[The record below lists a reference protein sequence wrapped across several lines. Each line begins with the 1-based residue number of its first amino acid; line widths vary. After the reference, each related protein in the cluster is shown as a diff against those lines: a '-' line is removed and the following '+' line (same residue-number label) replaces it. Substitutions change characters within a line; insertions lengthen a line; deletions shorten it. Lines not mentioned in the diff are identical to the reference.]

1 MSKLQETSEEIILK
15 AIHGDEDA
23 FSQIYRAYSNR
34 VYFMAIQYFR
44 NEDTAKDIVQEV
56 FIKVYRQINKLQTPK
71 AFSSWLHV
79 ITYRECQNYNRRKS
93 NIFELGDEDKIE
105 DFPNTMEVDVISKIE
120 NERIK
125 NEIMGI
131 LDDLSIPLKSVAML
145 RFFEDLKLQEIAD
158 ILDIPKNTVSSR
170 LIKIRRVL
178 SSELQKKGISST
190 YGVIVVSPVV
200 LFEAYKMLYQQTK
213 MNQAL
218 SNDIL
223 YAILPAGAGIVGG
236 ISLLSKWIIGVVTT
250 GIAIGA
256 VALWNTQPQQEDEK
270 KPKEEEVEEVSKPSK
285 KAELAEITSVS
296 YDDAWRNQPLQLV
309 IETSNDNYDRI
320 TTNDIETTQV
330 VNNGSYT
337 IKLIK
342 DDVVIDEEVIE
353 ITNVDLHS
361 PTATSDKDDEYYYL
375 YLSDDKSGVNTKQI
389 EYYVNG
395 AVSNDYT
402 YDASRNVMIVKNDNV
417 SRHDIYI
424 SDHAGNILTI
434 EIE

>member
-1 MSKLQETSEEIILK
+1 MSKLQETSEDIILK

-23 FSQIYRAYSNR
+23 FSHIYRTYSNR

-44 NEDTAKDIVQEV
+44 NEDTAKDIVQEI

-79 ITYRECQNYNRRKS
+79 ITYRECHNYNRRKS

-105 DFPNTMEVDVISKIE
+105 DFPNTAEVDVISKIE

-125 NEIMGI
+125 NEIMDI

-178 SSELQKKGISST
+178 STELQKKGISST
-190 YGVIVVSPVV
+190 YGVVVVSPVV
-200 LFEAYKMLYQQTK
+200 LYEAYKMLYQQTK

-223 YAILPAGAGIVGG
+223 YAILPAGAGISGG

-250 GIAIGA
+250 GVVIGGI
-256 VALWNTQPQQEDEK
+256 ALWNTQPQQEEEE
-270 KPKEEEVEEVSKPSK
+270 KPKVEEVEEVSKPSK
-285 KAELAEITSVS
+285 EPELAEITSVS
-296 YDDAWRNQPLQLV
+296 YDDAWRNQPVQLV

-320 TTNDIETTQV
+320 TTNDVETMQV
-330 VNNGSYT
+330 VNNGTYT
-337 IKLIK
+337 VKLIK
-342 DDVVIDEEVIE
+342 DDAVIDEEVIQ
-353 ITNVDLHS
+353 INNVDLHS
-361 PTATSDKDDEYYYL
+361 PTAISEKDDEYYYL
-375 YLSDDKSGVNTKQI
+375 YLSDDKSGVNANQI
-389 EYYVNG
+389 TYYVNG
-395 AVSNDYT
+395 AASNDYT

-424 SDHAGNILTI
+424 SDYA
-434 EIE
+434 

>member
-1 MSKLQETSEEIILK
+1 MSKLQETSEDIILK

-23 FSQIYRAYSNR
+23 FSQIYRTYSNR

-56 FIKVYRQINKLQTPK
+56 FIKVYRQINKLQAPK

-79 ITYRECQNYNRRKS
+79 ITYRECHNYNRRKS

-105 DFPNTMEVDVISKIE
+105 DFPNTAEVDVISKIE

-125 NEIMGI
+125 NEIMDI

-170 LIKIRRVL
+170 LIRIRRVL
-178 SSELQKKGISST
+178 STELQKKGINST

-223 YAILPAGAGIVGG
+223 YAILPAGADIAGG

-250 GIAIGA
+250 GVVFGGI
-256 VALWNTQPQQEDEK
+256 ALWNTQPQQEEEK
-270 KPKEEEVEEVSKPSK
+270 KPKVEEVEEVSKPSK
-285 KAELAEITSVS
+285 EPELAEITSIS
-296 YDDAWRNQPLQLV
+296 YDDAWRNQPIQLA
-309 IETSNDNYDRI
+309 IETSNDNYERI
-320 TTNDIETTQV
+320 TINDIETTQV
-330 VNNGSYT
+330 VNNGTYMV
-337 IKLIK
+337 KLIK
-342 DDVVIDEEVIE
+342 DDAVIDEEVIQ
-353 ITNVDLHS
+353 ISNVDLHS
-361 PTATSDKDDEYYYL
+361 PTATSEKDDEYYYL
-375 YLSDDKSGVNTKQI
+375 YLSDDKSGVNANQI
-389 EYYVNG
+389 TYYVNG
-395 AVSNDYT
+395 TASNDYT

-424 SDHAGNILTI
+424 SDYAGNILTI